1 MTKGK
6 ENIRF
11 DIQLLR
17 CIAVLAVVV
26 NHLHWDLIPLN
37 GGFRGVDV
45 FFVISGYVITT
56 SILRSERNGNSF
68 VLSQFLLR
76 RVRRLFPAVFATA
89 IAVAVV
95 SLITQSYINV
105 QQETA
110 KSGFASVF
118 FVINYWFARKHE
130 GYFTPSYPNPLTHLW
145 SLSVEE
151 QFYLVWPV
159 VMLIILRRGR
169 DSLPRVATWFV
180 GIAFVIAGL
189 VAILM
194 PSGRIGDS
202 CASTPSAFWNIGDR
216 CLSKIDLLYLS
227 TPTRATGLLLGA
239 ALAIVWRPYAL
250 LRGPMKRKGKLMDP
264 IAVLGLILL
273 AFLVSKVHI
282 VHLVGEDGL
291 YADPWLFR
299 GGLLLT
305 GVATLMIIA
314 AVAHQKALTGRIL
327 GNVVLRVIGERSYG
341 LYLYHWPI
349 FQAIRH
355 ETGIALKPHEFLVGI
370 LITVLVAE
378 GSYRLIELPIRERRL
393 RESLRSLLRGGP
405 QAIQRRSSFAAITAC
420 SLLLPIF
427 AVVSLATAEQR
438 PNEVQASL
446 DAGDDAVTNV
456 LDDLI
461 PDISL
466 SPSTS
471 LAVEVPVT
479 TTSFVPPHYQVF
491 ALGDSVMKGA
501 APTLAE
507 LGIVVD
513 AVQDRQGKMGADIF
527 IQLQDL
533 GVTMD
538 AVVIHLG
545 TNGPM
550 SQKTLESMMDAV
562 AGVPRVVIL
571 TGKANRDWT
580 DKNNKKIRAL
590 PSAYPNV
597 VVLDWELVA
606 TLCEGKCLTADGI
619 HLDRDGMIYYSAE
632 IWKALG
638 REIVSN

>member
-1 MTKGK
+1 
-6 ENIRF
+6 
-11 DIQLLR
+11 
-17 CIAVLAVVV
+17 
-26 NHLHWDLIPLN
+26 
-37 GGFRGVDV
+37 
-45 FFVISGYVITT
+45 
-56 SILRSERNGNSF
+56 
-68 VLSQFLLR
+68 
-76 RVRRLFPAVFATA
+76 
-89 IAVAVV
+89 
-95 SLITQSYINV
+95 
-105 QQETA
+105 
-110 KSGFASVF
+110 
-118 FVINYWFARKHE
+118 
-130 GYFTPSYPNPLTHLW
+130 
-145 SLSVEE
+145 
-151 QFYLVWPV
+151 
-159 VMLIILRRGR
+159 
-169 DSLPRVATWFV
+169 
-180 GIAFVIAGL
+180 
-189 VAILM
+189 
-194 PSGRIGDS
+194 
-202 CASTPSAFWNIGDR
+202 
-216 CLSKIDLLYLS
+216 
-227 TPTRATGLLLGA
+227 
-239 ALAIVWRPYAL
+239 
-250 LRGPMKRKGKLMDP
+250 
-264 IAVLGLILL
+264 
-273 AFLVSKVHI
+273 
-282 VHLVGEDGL
+282 
-291 YADPWLFR
+291 
-299 GGLLLT
+299 
-305 GVATLMIIA
+305 MIIA

-370 LITVLVAE
+370 LITALVAE
-378 GSYRLIELPIRERRL
+378 GSYRLIELPIREKRL

-405 QAIQRRSSFAAITAC
+405 QAMQRRSSFAAITAC
-420 SLLLPIF
+420 SLLLPVF
-427 AVVSLATAEQR
+427 AVVSLATADER

-446 DAGDDAVTNV
+446 DAGDDVVTDV
-456 LDDLI
+456 LDDLT
-461 PDISL
+461 PDTSL
-466 SPSTS
+466 SPNTS
-471 LAVEVPVT
+471 LAVEVPVS
-479 TTSFVPPHYQVF
+479 TTSFVPPHYPVF

-550 SQKTLESMMDAV
+550 SQKTLDSMMEAV

-590 PSAYPNV
+590 PTAYPNV

-619 HLDRDGMIYYSAE
+619 HLDRDGMKYYAAE

-638 REIVSN
+638 REIL